1 MQYLVG
7 AGARACVCRAAG
19 AWQYVMSQLLLVAPL
34 LLGGASWH
42 SETNTPGLSAL
53 ASNVVGGNIP
63 PPCPCDDPSL
73 CHPLSPQPSADR
85 DEVVAF
91 SSWVFNGEQSKR
103 NYTAPQLFDW
113 AKITAWAPFED
124 DETGP
129 ESDQYAEMFCTAHR
143 NGARILSWMPL
154 PQGNTS
160 AGSDGQPVVK
170 RGCGVTEFYGW
181 ARQRNGDS
189 SSQAM
194 FNRTAV
200 RQWAQETAACIPA
213 SGFDGVLLDQ
223 EAIDLDFNQT
233 EKDAITFAICAL
245 KSELNTT
252 LPGNMVAWTS
262 DVGAYFDYAA
272 LTEKVGP
279 VVCAA
284 FTS

>member
-1 MQYLVG
+1 
-7 AGARACVCRAAG
+7 
-19 AWQYVMSQLLLVAPL
+19 MSQLLLVAPI
-34 LLGGASWH
+34 LLGGASWGL
-42 SETNTPGLSAL
+42 EINAAGLSAL
-53 ASNVVGGNIP
+53 ASNADGGHI

-91 SSWVFNGEQSKR
+91 SSWVFNGEQSSR

-113 AKITAWAPFED
+113 KKITTWAPFEV

-129 ESDQYAEMFCTAHR
+129 DSDQYAEMFCTAHR
-143 NGARILSWMPL
+143 SGARILSWMPL

-160 AGSDGQPVVK
+160 AGSGGQPVAK

-181 ARQRNGDS
+181 ARQRNGDP

-233 EKDAITFAICAL
+233 EKDAITFAVCAL
-245 KSELNTT
+245 KSELNKT

-279 VVCAA
+279 DVGTA